1 MASSGLVMTIR
12 MQSGTR
18 SRTSPATLAT
28 MPALILIRSSR
39 LMPGRRGEPAVS
51 TTMSEPA
58 SSA

>member
-1 MASSGLVMTIR
+1 MTIR

-18 SRTSPATLAT
+18 SRTSAETLAT
-28 MPALILIRSSR
+28 MPALTLIRSSR
-39 LMPGRRGEPAVS
+39 LMPGRRGKPAVS